1 MVEECGCEGCHEKL
15 REYKACP
22 ECGGEVCKITHI
34 SYDNIYFMNGGEW
47 QLGKEGVRGA
57 YSNRYQCLEEKCG
70 WDDGFTSSKRE
81 R

>member
-47 QLGKEGVRGA
+47 
-57 YSNRYQCLEEKCG
+57 
-70 WDDGFTSSKRE
+70 
-81 R
+81 